1 MVKSV
6 FSGKVL
12 GAFISICM
20 FFNVL
25 ADVLATDQVITTA
38 HYANGDVV
46 PYLLTQSPNAKPRF
60 VLILMPGGAGNMNIR
75 LVDDKPSFG
84 FKGNFLIRSR
94 KMFADQQI
102 SVIATDATSSA
113 ERMSAIVEDA
123 KSRFPDAKIYIA
135 GTSRSTI
142 DTARLAERMDGKV
155 AGFIHTSS
163 FRDITSIDTRE
174 LKSRHLVV
182 HHVNDSCRHTLYG
195 NAQRSHEKYGTELI
209 TMEGGISQGDPCE
222 AFAHHGFNGI
232 ELETVMKIKTWI
244 KRP

>member
-1 MVKSV
+1 MK
-6 FSGKVL
+6 K
-12 GAFISICM
+12 I
-20 FFNVL
+20 L
-25 ADVLATDQVITTA
+25 AAGLVGIFLLTAVADELATDQVITTA

-94 KMFADQQI
+94 KMFADPQTVVL
-102 SVIATDATSSA
+102 STDSSGSE
-113 ERMSAIVEDA
+113 ERMGAIVEDVR
-123 KSRFPDAKIYIA
+123 KRFPESQIYIL
-135 GTSRSTI
+135 GTSRSSI
-142 DTARLAERMDGKV
+142 STAKLAERMDGKV
-155 AGFIHTSS
+155 AGFVHTSS
-163 FRDITSIDTRE
+163 FSDIAYLDTRN

-182 HHVNDSCRHTLYG
+182 HHVNDNCRHTLYG